1 VPHPRTLGIIREC
14 GGKAHLQDHNWTK
27 AYEDFWEAFKN
38 YDEGTQ
44 PTNQPTLIFFIITT
58 FGLCTRNNDLRPC
71 YAQLAARGG
80 SGA

>member
-44 PTNQPTLIFFIITT
+44 PINQL
-58 FGLCTRNNDLRPC
+58 LSSSL
-71 YAQLAARGG
+71 
-80 SGA
+80 